1 MSEMMIAGIELMVV
15 GMSIVFCFLALLVL
29 AVNMQTLLVQRYF
42 PAKPTSLQVAPVST
56 AANDPNVIAAITA
69 AVTQYRSKHR

>member
-1 MSEMMIAGIELMVV
+1 MITGIELMVV

-42 PAKPTSLQVAPVST
+42 PAKPTSLQVASVSKT
-56 AANDPNVIAAITA
+56 ANDPSVIAAITA
-69 AVTQYRSKHR
+69 AVVQYRNKHR